1 MVTTPS
7 NQRGHSNDTT
17 APISSSDV
25 TDSQSVTGIRHH
37 HKHRH
42 HHHHQHQQQNNNSNK
57 DDQDRMNDF
66 MDLFTST
73 VQSLTA
79 DAACI
84 REITSLAEL
93 TGVQLLPETSSSA
106 ELSSSMTTGTTVTY
120 QQQQQQQRQF
130 YHQQELIQLDKL
142 IANIE
147 QKVVAL
153 REIINEENQ
162 ALVKFETILQDEA
175 KQQDAIIQE
184 MLSLVVMMTNEEEQ
198 ETFDTENDR
207 KNNRNFQPNRG
218 VLQPRRQQQQQQKQE
233 LGQKR
238 TSIRT
243 TSLDSSMERSSLSKS
258 RLNNSSFGREEEHDD
273 DESTAT
279 ADNIINNRL
288 SSSSDSSHHRYNRPT
303 KEISF
308 QPVSEEELLEQKR
321 NVPFGLR
328 VSRYDLN
335 DTMEEIQQVLQ
346 QKMAKMEER
355 TSHLES
361 RRTSSNS
368 LQRRFDYLRQR
379 QQGSNG
385 AEAIETDAHS
395 GYWWVTEQELRENCA
410 FFRHGESS
418 ARAIL
423 SLLCSLRRL
432 KQIPGKNMEVTYL
445 WL

>member
-1 MVTTPS
+1 MVTAPS

-25 TDSQSVTGIRHH
+25 TDSVTGIRHH
-37 HKHRH
+37 HKHH
-42 HHHHQHQQQNNNSNK
+42 HHYQHQQQNNNSNK

-120 QQQQQQQRQF
+120 QQQQQQQQRQF

-147 QKVVAL
+147 QKVIAL

-175 KQQDAIIQE
+175 KQQDVVIQE
-184 MLSLVVMMTNEEEQ
+184 MLSLVMRLTNEEE
-198 ETFDTENDR
+198 EENDR
-207 KNNRNFQPNRG
+207 NNSRNFQPNRG
-218 VLQPRRQQQQQQKQE
+218 VLQSRQQQHHHHQQEQL
-233 LGQKR
+233 LGQKKKR
-238 TSIRT
+238 PT
-243 TSLDSSMERSSLSKS
+243 LSKS
-258 RLNNSSFGREEEHDD
+258 RLNNSSFGREEENHDDDNDD
-273 DESTAT
+273 DESTTT
-279 ADNIINNRL
+279 ADNINNRH
-288 SSSSDSSHHRYNRPT
+288 SSSSDSSHRYNRQT
-303 KEISF
+303 EEIVF

-335 DTMEEIQQVLQ
+335 ETMEEIQQVLQ

-355 TSHLES
+355 YSHLEN

-395 GYWWVTEQELRENCA
+395 GYWWVTEQELREKCA
-410 FFRHGESS
+410 FFRNGESS